1 MKAEEIRIG
10 QKVRIKDTSENGGGR
25 THFAKVDAFTEDIF
39 TGETLVIVE
48 VLGEQK
54 VVHPKALT
62 KLGRK

>member
-1 MKAEEIRIG
+1 M
-10 QKVRIKDTSENGGGR
+10 GGGH

-48 VLGEQK
+48 VLGEPK

-62 KLGRK
+62 KLGRKK